1 LGSSFWNFSLS
12 MRSLITPN
20 SNCAVA
26 NGERSELVA
35 DRTNLG
41 SVGPRRR
48 FDTPAQSQIEG
59 YVFTPNV

>member
-1 LGSSFWNFSLS
+1 